1 MVVLNV
7 SLYLSC
13 CVHFVN
19 AWGNDTL
26 YLVFSWQAQ
35 LNLFILTHTKVLC
48 FSVSCTKVARCL
60 STGQHDFLISSQC
73 LKMSILHVTHNY
85 DYIDSS
91 VSLSS
96 SYICLILD
104 HLFLLC
110 FLVAATSTLITAIIL
125 HLHWLKLTNL
135 RDVNAVDN
143 ESSCFLPASLWLSQP
158 HSLQQVL

>member
-1 MVVLNV
+1 MLEAMI
-7 SLYLSC
+7 
-13 CVHFVN
+13 HH
-19 AWGNDTL
+19 
-26 YLVFSWQAQ
+26 YLVFSCQAQ
-35 LNLFILTHTKVLC
+35 LNLFILMHTKVLC
-48 FSVSCTKVARCL
+48 FPVLCTEVARCL
-60 STGQHDFLISSQC
+60 STGQRDFPITSQC
-73 LKMSILHVTHNY
+73 LKMCILHVTHNY

-91 VSLSS
+91 VNLSS

-110 FLVAATSTLITAIIL
+110 LLVSATSILITASIL

-135 RDVNAVDN
+135 RDVTAVDN